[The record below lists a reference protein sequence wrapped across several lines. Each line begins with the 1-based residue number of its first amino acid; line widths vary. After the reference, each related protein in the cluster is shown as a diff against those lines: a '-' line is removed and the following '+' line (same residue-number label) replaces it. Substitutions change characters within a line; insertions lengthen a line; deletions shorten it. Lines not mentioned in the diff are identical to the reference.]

1 MRGCGPNEKIFA
13 NCGIDGKKKVKKLSQ
28 FFDPTSTYE
37 KQTHWDGY
45 ILLVKH
51 NARVLL
57 TGNSI
62 SVLIFYPMVKFIV
75 E

>member
-37 KQTHWDGY
+37 KQTHWDG
-45 ILLVKH
+45 
-51 NARVLL
+51 
-57 TGNSI
+57 
-62 SVLIFYPMVKFIV
+62 
-75 E
+75 